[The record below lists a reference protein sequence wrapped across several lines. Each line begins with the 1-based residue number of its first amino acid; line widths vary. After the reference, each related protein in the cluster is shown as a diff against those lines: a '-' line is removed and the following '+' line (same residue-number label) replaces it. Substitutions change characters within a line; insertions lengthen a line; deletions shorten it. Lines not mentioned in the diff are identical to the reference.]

1 MAKVFDPTR
10 KKYIELT
17 PEELVRQKFIRFLQS
32 KGYPVTNIR
41 TEQTLTVG
49 QKKFRADIVVYY
61 RQKPIMLV
69 ECKSPKVKLS
79 QDTLEQIWK
88 YNYAIG
94 AKFLVLTNGKNILFC
109 KIENNHCKFLQE
121 FLTWQQI
128 TEHCSSDC

>member
-1 MAKVFDPTR
+1 MAKIFDPTR
-10 KKYIELT
+10 KKYIELK
-17 PEELVRQKFIRFLQS
+17 PEEAVRQHFVKFLQS
-32 KGYPVTNIR
+32 KGYPITNIR

-61 RQKPIMLV
+61 KQKPLMLV

-109 KIENNHCKFLQE
+109 KIENNQCKFLHE

-128 TEHCSSDC
+128 TEQYCSDC